1 MKRRTKIICTLG
13 PASTSPE
20 ILEAMVIAGMDIA
33 RFNFS
38 HATEVQFLRLTS
50 ILKEIAEKHN
60 KKVEIL
66 ADLQGPR
73 IRVGKLPEKGRE
85 LIVNETVTFTTDP
98 QNKED
103 ILIDDP
109 YLHED
114 IEVGHPMYLVN
125 GDIELIVTGKND
137 SKITT
142 RVVQGGIVHSRK
154 AVNIPQ
160 TNLTTSGLTNKDLSD
175 SLFVAKNH
183 ADYIALSFVK
193 DASDVQKLRKHISNN
208 EVMIIA
214 KIERLQALQMLDE
227 IIAASDA
234 IMVARGDL
242 GIEVPLEELPLIQ
255 KDIIKRCLIQQKPS
269 IVATQLLMSMVSH
282 YRPTRAEV
290 TDVANAVL
298 EGAWGL
304 MLCDETSFG
313 NFPVESVKYLA
324 KIIDRIEID
333 TPSSF

>member
-13 PASTSPE
+13 PASSSPE
-20 ILEAMVIAGMDIA
+20 ILETMIIAGMDIA

-38 HATEVQFLRLTS
+38 HATEEQFLQLTGS
-50 ILKEIAEKHN
+50 LKYIGKKHN
-60 KKVEIL
+60 KKIEIL

-73 IRVGKLPEKGRE
+73 IRVGKLPPKGKE
-85 LIVNETVTFTTDP
+85 LVVDETIVFTADP
-98 QNKED
+98 KNQND
-103 ILIDDP
+103 IFIDDP
-109 YLHED
+109 YLHEN
-114 IEVGHPMYLVN
+114 IEVDHPIYLVN

-137 SKITT
+137 NKITAKVI
-142 RVVQGGIVHSRK
+142 RGGVLYSRK
-154 AVNIPQ
+154 AVNVPQ
-160 TNLTTSGLTNKDLSD
+160 TNLTTSGLTDKDLKD
-175 SLFVAKNH
+175 SSFTAANN

-193 DASDVQKLRKHISNN
+193 DASDVQKLREHIQNSSAK
-208 EVMIIA
+208 IIA
-214 KIERLQALQMLDE
+214 KIERLQALQALDG
-227 IIAASDA
+227 IITASDA

-269 IVATQLLMSMVSH
+269 IVATQLLMSMVNH
-282 YRPTRAEV
+282 HRPTRAEV

-313 NFPVESVKYLA
+313 NYPVEAVEYLA

-333 TPSSF
+333 SPSSA